1 MREGKNGSFGSKIG
15 AVLVAAGSAIGL
27 GSIWRFPYIAGENGG
42 GAFVLLYLICVLLLG
57 IPVMLSEFAIGTYTR
72 KGPVKAYAQFSKWWK
87 PLGYNSIIVSTLIS
101 GFYYIVAGWSLYY
114 FVASVNGTLYSG
126 EEFHTIFT
134 QFTDSWWEPFYTMLF
149 ILATHIVV
157 ARGVRNGLERT
168 AEWVM
173 PILFVM
179 LLAIALRAA
188 MMPGAREGYE
198 FFFKPDFKKAFSVQT
213 IVSAIGQAFF
223 SLSIGLGCLITFS
236 SYFKKGTNLSTTAWS
251 ASMMTF
257 LVAVLSGMVIFPAV
271 FSVEGL
277 EPTQGPTLI
286 FETLPFV
293 FQSMTMP
300 QLWSAMFFLLIA
312 LAALTSTITF
322 HEVIT
327 EYLQEH
333 HKLSRQVGTLISTAI
348 AVVASIFCLWSGEIF
363 DLFDMITADVLM
375 PLGGL
380 LTCLFAGWYLD
391 KKIFRKEIS
400 NDGTL
405 RAPLFGV
412 LVFLLKWVAPMLIGT
427 TFIYNLAF

>member
-1 MREGKNGSFGSKIG
+1 MEQNNDSFGSKIG

-42 GAFVLLYLICVLLLG
+42 GAFVLLYLICVLILG

-72 KGPVKAYAQFSKWWK
+72 KGPVKAYAQLSKWWK

-114 FVASVNGTLYSG
+114 FVASVDGSLYSG
-126 EEFHTIFT
+126 DEFHSIFEN
-134 QFTDSWWEPFYTMLF
+134 FCGSWKEPFYTMLF
-149 ILATHIVV
+149 LLATHIVV
-157 ARGVRNGLERT
+157 ARGVRKGLERT
-168 AEWVM
+168 AELVM
-173 PILFVM
+173 PVLFVM
-179 LLAIALRAA
+179 LFVIAIRAA
-188 MMPGAREGYE
+188 MMPGAMKGYE
-198 FFFKPDFKKAFSVQT
+198 FFFKPDFSKALTVET

-251 ASMMTF
+251 SSMLTF
-257 LVAVLSGMVIFPAV
+257 LVAVLSGMIIFPAV
-271 FSVEGL
+271 FSVDGL

-293 FQSMTMP
+293 FKDMAAP

-327 EYLQEH
+327 EYFQEH
-333 HKLSRQVGTLISTAI
+333 HNCSRRTGAAISTAI
-348 AVVASIFCLWSGEIF
+348 AVASSTLCLWSSRCF
-363 DLFDMITADVLM
+363 DLFDNITADVLM

-380 LTCLFAGWYLD
+380 FTCLFAGWYLD
-391 KKIFRKEIS
+391 REIFKGEIS
-400 NDGTL
+400 NNGAL

-412 LVFLLKWVAPMLIGT
+412 LVFLLKWVAPLLIGV
-427 TFIYNLAF
+427 TFIYNLIF